1 MAHRIDNGDA
11 LLMESWDADL
21 REESQEQDIYTGL
34 TGTFSENEKGEGKIP
49 DGIMQRVTLKPGMNT
64 HTIGMLLDLDGAGR
78 QGAGKVLRGY
88 LESPT
93 TRFMTVRANDIR
105 HGVENELFGLYHHRE
120 VPYHIAERMM
130 NKNNGLL
137 ARWRKARRGKHIRQA
152 GLQGFSDNL
161 VEAPTSQTLRW
172 NRRILV
178 KNVANAS
185 QPAYDS
191 TLATYEGNLVTAL
204 TAAGTSSAAS
214 IDPGM
219 FSYLNY
225 WVTNVC
231 KMQPM
236 DSGRYIVTVPGAQ
249 APLLTDLDN
258 SSSLKR
264 IQASTFSEKIAGM
277 TFQQTLGDIGKF
289 SLVVDD
295 RAPIVVWNTA
305 TGSLTSY
312 YRDVGSNDDRLSYS
326 NDGTNRVYDVMFIH
340 GRGGITET
348 QAMAPRY
355 DTQLEDIGRI
365 EEIGM
370 SMTEGYQVTEFDD
383 DTATDS
389 TRIGQNIAVVL
400 LYRGTLTP

>member
-34 TGTFSENEKGEGKIP
+34 SGTFSENEKGEGKIP
-49 DGIMQRVTLKPGMNT
+49 DGIMQRVRLKPGMNE

-78 QGAGKVLRGY
+78 QGAGKVLRGH

-93 TRFMTVRANDIR
+93 TRFMKVAANDIR

-120 VPYHIAERMM
+120 VPYHIAEKMM

-152 GLQGFSDNL
+152 ALQGYSDNL
-161 VEAPTSQTLRW
+161 VEGPTSKTLGW

-178 KNVANAS
+178 KNASS

-191 TLATYEGNLVTAL
+191 TLVTYQNAIIAAL
-204 TAAGTSSAAS
+204 QAAGTSSAAS
-214 IDPGM
+214 IDPGL

-231 KMQPM
+231 KMQGM
-236 DSGRYIVTVPGAQ
+236 DSGKYICTVPAAQ
-249 APLLTDLDN
+249 SVLLSDLDN
-258 SSSLKR
+258 ASSLKR
-264 IQASTFSEKIAGM
+264 IQGSTFSEKVAGM

-289 SLVVDD
+289 TLVVDD
-295 RAPIVVWNTA
+295 RAPIVVHNTV
-305 TGSLTSY
+305 TGSLTAY
-312 YRDVGSNDDRLSYS
+312 YRDVGSNDDRLNYS

-340 GRGGITET
+340 GKGSLTET
-348 QAMAPRY
+348 VAMDPRY

-370 SMTEGYQVTEFDD
+370 SYTEGYQVTEYDD
-383 DTATDS
+383 DSADDT
-389 TRIGQNIAVVL
+389 TRIGQNCAVVL

>member
-34 TGTFSENEKGEGKIP
+34 SGTFSENEKGEGKIP
-49 DGIMQRVTLKPGMNT
+49 DGIIQRVRLKPGMNE
-64 HTIGMLLDLDGAGR
+64 HTIGMLMDLEGAGR
-78 QGAGKVLRGY
+78 QGAGKVLRGH

-120 VPYHIAERMM
+120 VPYKIAERMM
-130 NKNNGLL
+130 SKANGLL

-161 VEAPTSQTLRW
+161 VETPTSQTLRW

-178 KNVANAS
+178 KNVASAS
-185 QPAYDS
+185 QPVYDS
-191 TLATYEGNLVTAL
+191 TLVTYQNAIIAAL
-204 TAAGTSSAAS
+204 QAAGTSSAAS

-225 WVTNVC
+225 AVTNLW
-231 KMQPM
+231 KMQSM
-236 DSGRYIVTVPGAQ
+236 ESGQYICTVPAAQ
-249 APLLTDLDN
+249 AVLLTDLDN
-258 SSSLKR
+258 ASSLKR
-264 IQASTFSEKIAGM
+264 IQGSTFSEQIASKI
-277 TFQQTLGDIGKF
+277 FQQTLGNIGKF
-289 SLVVDD
+289 TLVVDD
-295 RAPIVVWNTA
+295 RSPIVVHNTV
-305 TGSLTSY
+305 TGSLTAY

-340 GRGGITET
+340 GKGSITET
-348 QAMAPRY
+348 VAMDPRY

-370 SMTEGYQVTEFDD
+370 SMTEGYQVTEYDD
-383 DTATDS
+383 DSADDT
-389 TRIGQNIAVVL
+389 TRIGQNCGVVL